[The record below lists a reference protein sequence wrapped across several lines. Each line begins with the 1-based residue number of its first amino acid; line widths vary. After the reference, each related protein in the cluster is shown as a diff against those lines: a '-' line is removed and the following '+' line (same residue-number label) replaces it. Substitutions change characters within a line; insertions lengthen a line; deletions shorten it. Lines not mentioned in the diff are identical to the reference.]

1 MKNRE
6 IARIFNNIADLL
18 EIKDDNPFKIRAYRR
33 AAMNLEALTQDLDT
47 LVKED
52 KLNQIPGIGKDLA
65 EKIKEYYKTG
75 KIQSYE
81 GLKKEVPSA
90 LLEMMK
96 IPGVGP
102 KTVKLLYE
110 KLNVKSVEE
119 LEKLAKA
126 GKLKGLPGIQSKTEE
141 NIIKGIELLKKGR
154 ERMPLGI
161 ALPIAESIIH
171 ALKEV
176 KEIEKIS
183 YAGSVRRM
191 KETVKDIDI
200 LVTTK
205 GNPLKIM
212 EKFVSLPNVDKVLA
226 KGHTKSS
233 ILTTEGIQVDLR
245 VVEPDCF
252 GAALQYFT
260 GSKNHNIH
268 LRTIAQKQEL
278 KINEYG
284 VFEEKTDKKIAGRTE
299 EEIYRLFKMDW
310 IPPELREDRGEIE
323 AAMEKRLPKLVEL
336 KDIKGDLQ
344 VHTDWS
350 DGGHSLEEMVK
361 FLAIRGYEY
370 CAITDH
376 SKSLGVA
383 RGLDENRLLTQ
394 IEEIYKLQKKY
405 PDFKILTGIEVDIRS
420 DGSLDLDEE
429 ILRKVDVVVG
439 SIHTGFKQ
447 GKDKLTSR
455 LEKAIKTGLVDFI
468 AHPTGRLMGERDGYE
483 LDWDRIFKLAK
494 KYDTGF
500 EINAYYLRLDL
511 NDILARRAKEMGLF
525 LTVNTDAHFQDQ
537 LDMIKYGVAVAR
549 RAWLEKKDIIN
560 CWPYKELLKFL
571 RNRKKKRS

>member
-6 IARIFNNIADLL
+6 IAQIFNDIADLL

-33 AAMNLEALTQDLDT
+33 AAMNLEALTQDLDA
-47 LVKED
+47 LVAED

-65 EKIKEYYKTG
+65 EKIKEYYHTG
-75 KIQSYE
+75 KIQTYE
-81 GLKKEVPSA
+81 DLKKEVPQA

-110 KLNVKSVEE
+110 KLNVKSIDE
-119 LEKLAKA
+119 LEKLARD
-126 GKLKGLPGIQSKTEE
+126 GKLRGLPGIQQKTEE

-161 ALPIAESIIH
+161 ALPLAEAIIEE
-171 ALKEV
+171 LKKV
-176 KEIEKIS
+176 GTIKQIS

-200 LVTTK
+200 LITTRE
-205 GNPLKIM
+205 PLKIM
-212 EKFVSLPNVDKVLA
+212 EKFVNLPNVEKVLA

-233 ILTTEGIQVDLR
+233 ILTKEGIQVDLR
-245 VVEPDCF
+245 VVEPESF

-268 LRTIAQKQEL
+268 LRTIAQKQGL

-284 VFEEKTDKKIAGRTE
+284 VFEEKTDKKIAGKTE
-299 EEIYRLFKMDW
+299 EEIYKLFGMDW

-323 AAMEKRLPKLVEL
+323 AAMEKRLPKLVRLE
-336 KDIKGDLQ
+336 DIKGDLQ
-344 VHTDWS
+344 VHTNWS
-350 DGGHSLEEMVK
+350 DGGHPLEEMIK
-361 FLAIRGYEY
+361 FLAARGYEY
-370 CAITDH
+370 SAITDH

-383 RGLDENRLLTQ
+383 RGLDEKRLVAQ
-394 IEEIYKLQKKY
+394 MEEIEKLQKKY
-405 PDFKILTGIEVDIRS
+405 DGFKILTGIEVDIRS
-420 DGSLDLDEE
+420 DGTLDLDEDV
-429 ILRKVDVVVG
+429 LRKVDVVVG

-447 GKDKLTSR
+447 GKEKLTAR
-455 LEKAIKTGLVDFI
+455 LEKAIKTGLIDFI
-468 AHPTGRLMGERDGYE
+468 AHPTSRLMGERDGYE
-483 LDWDRIFKLAK
+483 LDWDKIFKLAK

-525 LTVNTDAHFQDQ
+525 LTINTDAHFQDQ

-549 RAWLEKKDIIN
+549 RAWLEKKDILN
-560 CWPYKELLKFL
+560 CWPYKDLIKFL
-571 RNRKKKRS
+571 KNRKKKRS